1 MYPKLRFEGVQ
12 NRPNLLKN
20 LDNIGK
26 KVYIY
31 LFAYIVKVFQKIRAI
46 LHTLKTQFWVH
57 LSISK
62 NHPDNPENIHIRNFP
77 IFLFV

>member
-26 KVYIY
+26 KVYI
-31 LFAYIVKVFQKIRAI
+31 
-46 LHTLKTQFWVH
+46 
-57 LSISK
+57 
-62 NHPDNPENIHIRNFP
+62 
-77 IFLFV
+77 